1 MKHFLKMPPKK
12 ICLAMVGVLL
22 SFCGIQA
29 AVPAPRTISFR
40 ETEGGVEKTAWYV
53 INRNQTGY
61 SISITTN
68 KGNEQILEELHCD
81 SAWRT
86 SWWHYRSAGSSTDL
100 TAKRSGDSI
109 GLSGFLRGKPVT
121 KTLCIDGSPWY
132 QLVTMAM
139 QTIAAD
145 SAIKARYW
153 AVSIEG
159 LAVLK
164 AVPFRVAT
172 IIDTPLPGHPE
183 IVCRRVQARLDGIF
197 GRFWDGYYF
206 VRSDNGS
213 FVHYEGY
220 RLGSKGT
227 YGTIDIMK

>member
-29 AVPAPRTISFR
+29 ALPAPRTIGFR

-61 SISITTN
+61 RISITTN
-68 KGNEQILEELHCD
+68 KGNEQIMEELLCD

-121 KTLCIDGSPWY
+121 KTLCIDGNPWY

-183 IVCRRVQARLDGIF
+183 RAAGGCRPSSMGSSGDSGTATILSGRTTAASCTMRGIGWDPKAPMERL
-197 GRFWDGYYF
+197 
-206 VRSDNGS
+206 
-213 FVHYEGY
+213 
-220 RLGSKGT
+220 T
-227 YGTIDIMK
+227 